1 MSECHLGVARIF
13 SLLREC
19 THSLIIDI
27 MNIDIHVYESQRR
40 SLVLRFD
47 VLKKVRTGEG
57 LSPLSGNFSVLLSGN
72 DIF

>member
-1 MSECHLGVARIF
+1 
-13 SLLREC
+13 
-19 THSLIIDI
+19 